1 MPVTLD
7 ELLLDADAKTVLQ
20 DLDLGSNA
28 ATEQLAECAAR
39 LIGYDAAAVLLYDQ
53 GKVQNAGAFGIP
65 WECWPRAVFDRV
77 ILHRAAFI
85 AEFDLFYPESQLAN
99 GQIESFKSA
108 IVARISFEDEV
119 IGGLWLY
126 SRTRQSAPSEAQLEA
141 IVELAFIAGEMIRKR
156 ADLKL
161 MLANVFSVIN
171 K

>member
-20 DLDLGSNA
+20 DLDLGRNA
-28 ATEQLAECAAR
+28 ATENLAQCAAG
-39 LIGYDAAAVLLYDQ
+39 LVGYDAAAVLLYDQ
-53 GKVQNAGAFGIP
+53 GKVQNAGAFDIP
-65 WECWPRAVFDRV
+65 FEHWPRAVFDRV
-77 ILHRAAFI
+77 IYSRAAFI
-85 AEFDLFYPESQLAN
+85 ANFDQSYPESRLAN
-99 GQIESFKSA
+99 GQIKSFKSA

-126 SRTRQSAPSEAQLEA
+126 AKNRQSAPSEAQMEA
-141 IVELAFIAGEMIRKR
+141 IAELAFIAGEMLRKR
-156 ADLKL
+156 ADMKL